1 MTAYSDIKA
10 APSVLRI
17 ETLRP
22 QDLTAEDAR
31 LWRSFLAR
39 RPELSGPYFDIR
51 YVRAAASAV
60 PDAGVARFYDED
72 RVVGYFPYQIRSGA
86 LQPFGAPLSDYHG
99 VIAAPGCDMP
109 FGELLAA
116 DRGATRPSV
125 VLLRSADRLTSDEQ
139 AALLAAN
146 LSAVADE
153 LEAGAIVTIARG
165 RMRIRSLPI
174 LPAD

>member
-51 YVRAAASAV
+51 YVQAAASAV

-86 LQPFGAPLSDYHG
+86 LQPFGQC
-99 VIAAPGCDMP
+99 IAAVKNQTRYL
-109 FGELLAA
+109 EREQA
-116 DRGATRPSV
+116 DRRQQHDRDQPEIARPV
-125 VLLRSADRLTSDEQ
+125 DHAARPRIRARARSAKAC
-139 AALLAAN
+139 AAAATDWA
-146 LSAVADE
+146 SGKAV
-153 LEAGAIVTIARG
+153 
-165 RMRIRSLPI
+165 
-174 LPAD
+174 